1 MLCIGLFAGATE
13 TSLKFVLL
21 TALSSTVH
29 SQPSLASWTE
39 RLEMISSDRSF
50 KCPTIEMAT
59 AVTDENRISGN
70 RRAQTLPVYF
80 YEFQHRT
87 QSVQWPAWTG
97 TMHGYEIEYVFGIPY
112 SPQFQATYYRFTDE
126 ERKLS
131 DMMMTYWA
139 NFARTGDPNILPHG
153 KQVMDLNQA
162 DGDDGDALLV
172 EPEQKLK
179 QVIDYLTE
187 ARLPAS
193 LSRSHLISWPQYHN
207 KSSAFLIFK
216 EDPGHLSVGTEPR
229 KRECLFWHRWYPILL
244 QESKQ

>member
-1 MLCIGLFAGATE
+1 
-13 TSLKFVLL
+13 
-21 TALSSTVH
+21 
-29 SQPSLASWTE
+29 
-39 RLEMISSDRSF
+39 
-50 KCPTIEMAT
+50 
-59 AVTDENRISGN
+59 
-70 RRAQTLPVYF
+70 
-80 YEFQHRT
+80 
-87 QSVQWPAWTG
+87 
-97 TMHGYEIEYVFGIPY
+97 
-112 SPQFQATYYRFTDE
+112 
-126 ERKLS
+126 
-131 DMMMTYWA
+131 
-139 NFARTGDPNILPHG
+139 
-153 KQVMDLNQA
+153 MDLNQA

-244 QESKQ
+244 QETDSNRQRCRARA